1 MQIHPILRASVTLLR
16 KPHPTVAVHNVENPG
31 AATVYDLTTAN
42 RSDNSTEAHVQT
54 LNQTLTRPGMEP
66 SDCEMPGRTITHSST
81 RPPDSLFE
89 ACSWFYALCR
99 EYLFRD
105 HTQEIARAL
114 FPPNGP
120 APGTHVLELGCGPG
134 FYACRLS
141 QEYPQIHTT
150 GVDLS
155 RRLIARAQS
164 RAASR
169 SLQNCTFAHGDAHAL
184 PDPDNSID
192 AVVVSRLFLIV
203 ANREAVLNEIFRV
216 LRPGGR
222 CFIAEP
228 TSGFRTRIPLGCMWL
243 LSKLS
248 STPAGKYREPS
259 QADVMTAPDFSA
271 LIHSQPWG
279 VVDLQYD
286 GWYQYAVCEKASAT
300 LGSSAYEEQPAD
312 WSAA

>member
-1 MQIHPILRASVTLLR
+1 
-16 KPHPTVAVHNVENPG
+16 
-31 AATVYDLTTAN
+31 
-42 RSDNSTEAHVQT
+42 
-54 LNQTLTRPGMEP
+54 MEQR
-66 SDCEMPGRTITHSST
+66 DCETPGRTLSHPPT

-89 ACSWFYALCR
+89 GCSWFYALCR

-114 FPPNGP
+114 FSREDP
-120 APGTHVLELGCGPG
+120 APGTHLLELGCGPG

-169 SLQNCTFAHGDAHAL
+169 SLRNCRFAHGDAHAL
-184 PDPDNSID
+184 PDATSSID
-192 AVVVSRLFLIV
+192 AIVVSRLFLIV
-203 ANREAVLNEIFRV
+203 ASREAVLKEIFRV

-228 TSGFRTRIPLGCMWL
+228 TSGFRTRIPLSCMWL
-243 LSKLS
+243 LSKLT
-248 STPAGKYREPS
+248 STPAGKYREPR
-259 QADVMTAPDFSA
+259 QAEVMTGSEFAA
-271 LIHSQPWG
+271 LIRSQPWG
-279 VVDLQYD
+279 AVDLQYD
-286 GWYQYAVCEKASAT
+286 GWYQYAVCEKTPAAPPGT
-300 LGSSAYEEQPAD
+300 ALEEQLAD
-312 WSAA
+312 WSTV

>member
-1 MQIHPILRASVTLLR
+1 MES
-16 KPHPTVAVHNVENPG
+16 
-31 AATVYDLTTAN
+31 
-42 RSDNSTEAHVQT
+42 SDCDMAGR
-54 LNQTLTRPGMEP
+54 TLTHPP
-66 SDCEMPGRTITHSST
+66 AH
-81 RPPDSLFE
+81 PPDSLFE
-89 ACSWFYALCR
+89 GCSWFYALCR

-114 FPPNGP
+114 FPADGP
-120 APGTHVLELGCGPG
+120 TPGTHVLELGCGPG

-155 RRLIARAQS
+155 RRLIARAKS

-184 PDPDNSID
+184 SDATNSID

-203 ANREAVLNEIFRV
+203 ADPDAVLNEIFRV

-228 TSGFRTRIPLGCMWL
+228 TSGFRTRIPLSCMWL
-243 LSKLS
+243 LSKLT
-248 STPAGKYREPS
+248 STPAGKYREPR
-259 QADVMTAPDFSA
+259 QADVMTAPDFAA
-271 LIHSQPWG
+271 LVHSQPWG

-286 GWYQYAVCEKASAT
+286 GWYQYAVCEKASAV
-300 LGSSAYEEQPAD
+300 LASVVQDEQSAD

>member
-1 MQIHPILRASVTLLR
+1 MRHDEDHARSHTPKRTFNHI
-16 KPHPTVAVHNVENPG
+16 G
-31 AATVYDLTTAN
+31 AA
-42 RSDNSTEAHVQT
+42 
-54 LNQTLTRPGMEP
+54 MEP
-66 SDCEMPGRTITHSST
+66 SDCEMPGRPLNHPST
-81 RPPDSLFE
+81 RPPESLFE
-89 ACSWFYALCR
+89 GCSWFYALCR

-114 FPPNGP
+114 FSGDDP

-169 SLQNCTFAHGDAHAL
+169 SLRNCTFAHGDAHAL
-184 PDPDNSID
+184 PDASNSID
-192 AVVVSRLFLIV
+192 AIVVSRLFLIV

-228 TSGFRTRIPLGCMWL
+228 TSGFRTRIPLSCMWL
-243 LSKLS
+243 LSKLT
-248 STPAGKYREPS
+248 STPAGKYREPR
-259 QADVMTAPDFSA
+259 QADVMNADDFSA

-279 VVDLQYD
+279 VIDLHYD
-286 GWYQYAVCEKASAT
+286 DWYQSAVCEKASAGLAT
-300 LGSSAYEEQPAD
+300 SALDEQPAGRN
-312 WSAA
+312 AA